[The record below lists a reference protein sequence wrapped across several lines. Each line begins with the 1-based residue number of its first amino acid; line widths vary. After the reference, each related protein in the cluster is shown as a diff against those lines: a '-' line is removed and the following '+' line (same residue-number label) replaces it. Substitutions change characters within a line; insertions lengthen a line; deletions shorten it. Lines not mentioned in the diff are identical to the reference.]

1 MYPLFESLCIQ
12 NGKIL
17 NYKWHEKRFRK
28 AYLKYFGK
36 SAYFNLLDQ
45 IKIPKE
51 FKKGNVKLK
60 VLYGKNGR
68 ETQFEIYK
76 LQKINTIRLVHVSS
90 LIYPLKLTNRE
101 KLNSLYEQRRGCDDV
116 IIVRDGQITD
126 SSYANLIFFNG
137 REWITP
143 KHPLLKGTCRARL
156 LANGKIKM
164 ATLGIQELKA
174 FKGLKL
180 INAMRDVDQELIPI
194 DKILH

>member
-17 NYKWHEKRFRK
+17 NSKWHEKRFQK
-28 AYLKYFGK
+28 AYLEYFGK
-36 SAYFNLLDQ
+36 SAYFNLLDE

-51 FKKGNVKLK
+51 FKKGNVKLR
-60 VLYGKNGR
+60 VLYGETGR
-68 ETQFEIYK
+68 EIQFQIYK

-90 LIYPLKLTNRE
+90 LKYPLKLTERE
-101 KLNSLYEQRRGCDDV
+101 KLNSLFEQRGACDDV

-126 SSYANLIFFNG
+126 SSYANLIFFDG

-143 KHPLLKGTCRARL
+143 KHPLLEGTCRATL

-164 ATLGIQELKA
+164 ASLGIRELKA

-180 INAMRDVDQELIPI
+180 INAMRDIDQELIPMDRI
-194 DKILH
+194 IH

>member
-17 NYKWHEKRFRK
+17 NSKWHEKRFRK

-36 SAYFNLLDQ
+36 PAYFNLLDEVN
-45 IKIPKE
+45 IPKE
-51 FKKGNVKLK
+51 FKKGNVKLR
-60 VLYGKNGR
+60 VLYGETGR
-68 ETQFEIYK
+68 EIQFEIYK
-76 LQKINTIRLVHVSS
+76 LRKINTIKLVHVSS
-90 LIYPLKLTNRE
+90 LKYPLKFIERE
-101 KLNSLYEQRRGCDDV
+101 KLNSLFEQRGACDDV

-126 SSYANLIFFNG
+126 SSYANLIFFDG

-143 KHPLLKGTCRARL
+143 KYPLLKGTCRARL

-180 INAMRDVDQELIPI
+180 INAMRDIDQELIPM
-194 DKILH
+194 DRILH

>member
-17 NYKWHEKRFRK
+17 NSKWHEKRFRK

-60 VLYGKNGR
+60 VLYGENGR

-76 LQKINTIRLVHVSS
+76 IQKINTIRLVHVSS
-90 LIYPLKLTNRE
+90 LMYPLKLTNRE
-101 KLNSLYEQRRGCDDV
+101 KLNFLYEQRGDCDDV

-156 LANGKIKM
+156 LANGKIKL

-180 INAMRDVDQELIPI
+180 INAMRDIDQELIPI

>member
-12 NGKIL
+12 NGIIL
-17 NYKWHEKRFRK
+17 NSKWHEKRFRK

-76 LQKINTIRLVHVSS
+76 LQKINSIRLVHVSS
-90 LIYPLKLTNRE
+90 LMYPLKFTNRE
-101 KLNSLYEQRRGCDDV
+101 KLNSLYEQRGGCDDV

-180 INAMRDVDQELIPI
+180 INAMRDFDQELIPM
-194 DKILH
+194 DKILY